1 MATGR
6 GRTTAGR
13 PHAATPLTP
22 PPRTTTPASP
32 TPPRTT
38 AAITLT
44 LLTATLLTG
53 CATPTPRAAPT
64 PGATST
70 PETTPAPTPPAD
82 LCARLIS
89 HWSRELLATDTYGD
103 YQSMGLSNGQYAI
116 LMDVVDAARTELTR
130 QGRAAAEKL
139 LDRLADERCAA
150 RYRDGNPT
158 SGPWS

>member
-6 GRTTAGR
+6 GRTTADR
-13 PHAATPLTP
+13 PHAAAPPAP
-22 PPRTTTPASP
+22 PPRATPPAGP
-32 TPPRTT
+32 TPPRRTT
-38 AAITLT
+38 AITLT

-53 CATPTPRAAPT
+53 CATPAPT
-64 PGATST
+64 PGVTST

-89 HWSRELLATDTYGD
+89 HWSRELLTTDTYGD

-116 LMDVVDAARTELTR
+116 LMDVVDAARAELER
-130 QGRAAAEKL
+130 QGRAAAEAL